1 MAQRSGAVK
10 PSGTAAKGLT
20 GGRFRCAVYSYRMQ
34 GALRAIA
41 PGHSLTTPE
50 TFLQM
55 RSHIQVISMHALIY
69 QDLIV
74 R

>member
-1 MAQRSGAVK
+1 MKRTAMAQRSGAVK

-41 PGHSLTTPE
+41 PGTLLATTS
-50 TFLQM
+50 TSKAFL
-55 RSHIQVISMHALIY
+55 
-69 QDLIV
+69 
-74 R
+74 